1 MTRDEFVN
9 SLKSIDKA
17 PFLFLG
23 SGFSRHYIDTPTWE
37 GILGKF
43 SNKPINQYKST
54 LNTDSLPFIATEL
67 SKDLTNDFWNSPED
81 DEFYLAHKN
90 EIQDQSSVLKIRI
103 SEYLKEMSLKQ
114 FPSCYDKEIK
124 LLANLNIDGI
134 ITTNWDDTI
143 ERIFPKYKTFVG
155 QKELLLSSTFSIGE
169 IYKIHGSF
177 REPSSMILTEEDYI
191 DFSEKYPYLAAKL
204 ITIFV
209 EHPVIFIGYSM
220 SDPNIQDLL
229 KTIMKCLD
237 ETHISRMQNKL
248 VFVEWSQNDDSMRIE
263 RHDIA
268 MKDGILLPVTR
279 IKTGNFALV
288 YECLSYYE
296 RKIPADVLREY
307 KKQFFDIVV
316 SEKPERKILALSDSK
331 VDMDSSIQ
339 IVYGFGAIDK
349 YMTANGY
356 IGLSAMDI
364 MKDVLKEE
372 KFYDAEKILT
382 KSLLTI
388 TKQCPTIFIP
398 IYKYLSNVGI
408 HSDEEYRTS
417 LLDLHY
423 KLRKGIEFQAYK
435 SVLDSDKKKT
445 LQEAISDYTG
455 KNIWKAVVLIPYL
468 NVQEKELPLLASFI
482 GDNMEEMLR
491 SSHSTYMRKL
501 ICFYDWKKYGWD

>member
-1 MTRDEFVN
+1 MTRDEFIS
-9 SLKSIDKA
+9 SLRSIDKA

-37 GILGKF
+37 GILEKF
-43 SNKPINQYKST
+43 SNKPINQYRSI
-54 LNTDSLPFIATEL
+54 LNTDSLPLIATEL
-67 SKDLTNDFWNSPED
+67 SKDLTNDFWNSPKD

-90 EIQDQSSVLKIRI
+90 EILDQSSVLKIRI
-103 SEYLKEMSLKQ
+103 SDYLKDLSLNK

-143 ERIFPKYKTFVG
+143 ERIFPKFKTFVG

-191 DFSEKYPYLAAKL
+191 DFKEKYPYLAAKL

-229 KTIMKCLD
+229 KTIIKCLD

-248 VFVEWSQNDDSMRIE
+248 VFVEWSQNDDAMRIE
-263 RHDIA
+263 KHDIS
-268 MKDGILLPVTR
+268 MNDGILLPVTK
-279 IKTGNFALV
+279 ITTGDFALV

-331 VDMDSSIQ
+331 VDMDSNIQ
-339 IVYGFGAIDK
+339 VVYGFGAIDK

-364 MKDVLKEE
+364 MRDVLKEE
-372 KFYDAEKILT
+372 ELYDAEKILT
-382 KSLLTI
+382 KSLLSI
-388 TKQCPTIFIP
+388 TKRSPTIYIP
-398 IYKYLSNVGI
+398 IYKYLSNIGI
-408 HSDEEYRTS
+408 HSDEEYKS
-417 LLDLHY
+417 NPLNLHY
-423 KLRKGIEFQAYK
+423 ELRKGTDFQAYK
-435 SVLDSDKKKT
+435 CVSDADKKMT
-445 LQEAISDYTG
+445 LQEAISTYTG
-455 KNIWKAVVLIPYL
+455 KDTWRVVVLIPYL
-468 NVQEKELPLLASFI
+468 DIQGEDLPLLASFI
-482 GDNMEEMLR
+482 EENMVEILKPN
-491 SSHSTYMRKL
+491 HSTYMRKL
-501 ICFYDWKKYGWD
+501 ICFYDWKKYGWE